1 MSEYLG
7 IVCSVNLWGV
17 SLLLQKYEDFY
28 YLRVENQEGAGI
40 LKCRLSFEGQ
50 VIPSFER
57 MPEDYADFQYVR
69 WAQDMIANQPHQEK
83 HYGK

>member
-7 IVCSVNLWGV
+7 IVCSDELWGV

-40 LKCRLSFEGQ
+40 LKCQLSLEGQ
-50 VIPSFER
+50 IIPIFER
-57 MPEDYADFQYVR
+57 KPEDAADFQYVR
-69 WAQDMIANQPHQEK
+69 WAQDMIANQPQQEE
-83 HYGK
+83 HHGK